1 MPAFTTFQGVT
12 QEDAVIRSE
21 LIDTYVAHFEYKP
34 NVGLALAWAR
44 PGQGNIPVDYPRFDQ
59 IVGGVP
65 SAKAETDQF
74 EERNVPMS
82 NETIT
87 PALFGF
93 AIKRSDEAMAASPG
107 GIEAGALAEG
117 IMTLADDMGDSV
129 LGSMTSITA
138 SEGTVTRTYGMSAFR
153 ADVSAYKLLNLRPG
167 PLGHV
172 AVISNGMAEDLLG
185 SLDTTSA
192 SNALRGGDTLN
203 LGPEQGF
210 IGNLRGFGIYET
222 SGLPASTTGRA
233 GGMFPAGF
241 QASPLGLVL
250 NELPNVRTTRGDTME
265 LSAATQH
272 VLRCWYGV
280 GVTNDRKGQQI
291 LGRT

>member
-1 MPAFTTFQGVT
+1 MPALTTFQGET
-12 QEDAVIRSE
+12 QEDSVIRSE

-34 NVGLALAWAR
+34 DVGVALAWAR
-44 PGQGNIPVDYPRFDQ
+44 PGQGNIPVDYPRFDA

-65 SAKAETDQF
+65 TAKAETDEF

-107 GIEAGALAEG
+107 GIEAGVLAEG
-117 IMTLADDMGDSV
+117 IMTLIDDMGDSV
-129 LGSMTSITA
+129 LGSITSVAA
-138 SEGTVTRTYGMSAFR
+138 SQGTVTRLYDMGAFR
-153 ADVSAYKLLNLRPG
+153 SDVAAYKLLNLRRG

-172 AVISNGMAEDLLG
+172 AVISNGMAEELLA
-185 SLDTTSA
+185 SIDTTSA
-192 SNALRGGDTLN
+192 ANAMRAGDTLN
-203 LGPEQGF
+203 LGAEQGF
-210 IGNLRGFGIYET
+210 IGNFRGFGIYET

-233 GGMFPAGF
+233 GVMMPAGF

-250 NELPNVRTTRGDTME
+250 NELPNVRTTRGDNME
-265 LSAATQH
+265 LRAATQH